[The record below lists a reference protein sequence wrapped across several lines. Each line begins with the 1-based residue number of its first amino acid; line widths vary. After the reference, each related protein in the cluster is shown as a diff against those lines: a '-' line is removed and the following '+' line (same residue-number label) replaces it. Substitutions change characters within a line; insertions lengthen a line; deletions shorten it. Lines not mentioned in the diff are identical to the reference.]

1 MHYYNFTRVLFQTG
15 NCFLPP
21 PLGTDPAVWRGLG
34 PAELVSRDRAQT
46 LPESRLYSKL
56 SFQKADLIEAFK
68 APFATLQRD
77 TYIAREHLNAS
88 REL

>member
-1 MHYYNFTRVLFQTG
+1 MHYSNFKRVLFQTG
-15 NCFLPP
+15 SCFLPP

-46 LPESRLYSKL
+46 LPESHLYSKP
-56 SFQKADLIEAFK
+56 DLIEAFK

-77 TYIAREHLNAS
+77 TRIARERLKAS